1 MNQGPDLTQI
11 LTALTSQLPMLLICL
26 VGAIVALTK
35 WPQAPRA
42 SLWVLLG
49 CLLGV
54 LVSILAPVVQIL
66 SVEWMRGM
74 AMSQRAPL
82 FTGISL
88 FWSLLRAVSFLFLI
102 IGVYAGH
109 RETAAAAQAGYYP
122 PQSLPPG
129 MTTPPPP
136 GFR

>member
-11 LTALTSQLPMLLICL
+11 LTALTSQLPLLLMCL

-49 CLLGV
+49 CSVGV
-54 LVSILAPVVQIL
+54 LVSIVAPVVQIL
-66 SVEWMRGM
+66 SVDWMRGM
-74 AMSQRAPL
+74 AMSQRATM
-82 FTGISL
+82 FTAIGL
-88 FWSLLRAVSFLFLI
+88 VWSLLRAVSVLFFLI
-102 IGVYAGH
+102 GAYAG
-109 RETAAAAQAGYYP
+109 RQEAAAAQAGYYP
-122 PQSLPPG
+122 SGSMPP
-129 MTTPPPP
+129 PAPP